1 MAAATT
7 GDENGRGDRAS
18 KQSTTALA
26 GACNTDSPL
35 PAVLEMR
42 ALGYTVR
49 SRRTR
54 ISRINLE
61 ANPSAGTMESMT

>member
-35 PAVLEMR
+35 PAVLKCAR
-42 ALGYTVR
+42 WGYTLH
-49 SRRTR
+49 SRRIR
-54 ISRINLE
+54 ISRINSE